1 MNILYI
7 DHYAGS
13 VSMGMEFRPY
23 YLARE
28 WQKLGHRIRVIGA
41 DYSHLRKNNPVVEK
55 DFTLSIVDGVEYQ
68 WIKTNTY
75 GGNGLNRLVSM
86 FQFCMKLYL
95 NSKKIA
101 NQFKPDIVI
110 ASSTYPMD
118 AYAAKRIA
126 LYSGGKYIHEVHDM
140 WPITPIELYGM
151 SPNGMAEDKYLYV
164 ANGIDISDW
173 ETPEELPNQHL
184 EAIRRAKEE
193 GRFVLVFFGSHTR
206 SYGLDYLIKA
216 LKTINSSKIFVALV
230 GEGNYKNELI
240 DIADKM
246 RIDRDSYCFF
256 PSINKKAIPSLLK
269 LSDASYVGAIKNRM
283 FRFGIGMNKLFDS
296 MMSGKPILYAV
307 DAPNNLI
314 AEYDCGISVPAENVE
329 ALKLGLEKLMSM
341 SVNERIEM
349 GKRGKEAI
357 LKNYTYPV
365 LATKFLNNI

>member
-1 MNILYI
+1 
-7 DHYAGS
+7 
-13 VSMGMEFRPY
+13 
-23 YLARE
+23 
-28 WQKLGHRIRVIGA
+28 
-41 DYSHLRKNNPVVEK
+41 
-55 DFTLSIVDGVEYQ
+55 
-68 WIKTNTY
+68 
-75 GGNGLNRLVSM
+75 
-86 FQFCMKLYL
+86 
-95 NSKKIA
+95 
-101 NQFKPDIVI
+101 
-110 ASSTYPMD
+110 MD

-151 SPNGMAEDKYLYV
+151 SPNHPFVRLIQHAENYFCKNADKVVSILPCTKEYFIEHGMAEDKYLYV